1 MCTNLGYFLFQHC
14 KIGIGNSYF
23 IHSTCM
29 LLTGMENIKPLANNH
44 HCEIGI
50 AKSYFIHNTCMLLT
64 GMGRVLATSG
74 NTWRVL
80 RRQLSMLLAT
90 GCHFGPWEGSALMQR
105 DITSSCCSGVPGAEH
120 VFLLVLY
127 RKTSSCC
134 TNVPGAKQIL
144 LIVL

>member
-1 MCTNLGYFLFQHC
+1 MDYTSRLKKLALPIFYLTGTLEVKIFLQKMCTNLGYFLFQHC

-64 GMGRVLATSG
+64 GMGRV
-74 NTWRVL
+74 
-80 RRQLSMLLAT
+80 
-90 GCHFGPWEGSALMQR
+90 F
-105 DITSSCCSGVPGAEH
+105 
-120 VFLLVLY
+120 FF
-127 RKTSSCC
+127 
-134 TNVPGAKQIL
+134 
-144 LIVL
+144 